1 LPYHYT
7 SSSIEVSI
15 KPNIW
20 REAKIEAIRQNKTV
34 SELVEE
40 AVEAWIKAHALS
52 ELKAREVA
60 NKYAKSKV

>member
-1 LPYHYT
+1 
-7 SSSIEVSI
+7 
-15 KPNIW
+15 
-20 REAKIEAIRQNKTV
+20 V